1 MTNGSITSEI
11 ARSRD
16 EPFQASISARLLAP
30 VTRQLF
36 LEAGLK
42 PGMRVLDCWS
52 GAGDVASIARE
63 LVGPEGYVRGFDS
76 SGQMVGHA
84 NDRVMIDGFNNVE
97 FVEADIENLPFDT
110 EFDAVVGRIVL
121 AYREQPVRDLK
132 AVARCLKPS
141 GIMVFQE
148 LDHMAART
156 IPPIPLIDQVRGW
169 FIEAFRR
176 SGIELQMGLKLYSAF
191 QAAGLEPPRLRLDG
205 LIGGAESTAP
215 TLITGVVRRLLP
227 QIEAWN
233 IATAEEVQI
242 ETLEERMRLELA
254 RTGGIMQTSL
264 VIGAWSRLAR

>member
-1 MTNGSITSEI
+1 MTNGSMTSEM

-16 EPFQASISARLLAP
+16 GPFQASISARLLAP

-36 LEAGLK
+36 VEAGLK
-42 PGMRVLDCWS
+42 PGMHVLDCWS

-63 LVGPEGYVRGFDS
+63 VVGPEGYVGGFDS
-76 SGQMVGHA
+76 SGQMIAYA
-84 NDRVMIDGFNNVE
+84 NDRVMADGFNNVE
-97 FVEADIENLPFDT
+97 FVEADIENLPDA

-121 AYREQPVRDLK
+121 AYRERPEADLK
-132 AVARCLKPS
+132 SLTRCLKPG

-176 SGIELQMGLKLYSAF
+176 SGIELQMGLKLYAAF
-191 QAAGLEPPRLRLDG
+191 QAAGLAPPRLRLDG

-242 ETLEERMRLELA
+242 ETLEERMRVELA

-264 VIGAWSRLAR
+264 VIGAWSRLAG